1 VVGIPPQRKAL
12 SAPEAAPDPR
22 TSLIEGRNVSR
33 KRFLIF
39 PIVCVASLGL
49 ASVLAA
55 RPVEKEGPGANVA
68 RGRMVAAS
76 RCERC
81 HAIEQSDKSARP
93 TAPPFKVIALR
104 YGPDELQRELQT
116 ITEVGHFEMPPT
128 LIELAERR
136 DLVAYIKSL
145 H

>member
-1 VVGIPPQRKAL
+1 M
-12 SAPEAAPDPR
+12 
-22 TSLIEGRNVSR
+22 SR

-39 PIVCVASLGL
+39 AIVCVATLGM
-49 ASVLAA
+49 ASALAA
-55 RPVEKEGPGANVA
+55 RPVEQEGPRANIS
-68 RGRMVAAS
+68 RGRMFAAS

-93 TAPPFKVIALR
+93 NAPPFKVIALR
-104 YGPDELQRELQT
+104 YGQDELQRELQT
-116 ITEVGHFEMPPT
+116 ITEVGHFEMQPT
-128 LIELAERR
+128 FIELAERR